1 MTDRTHT
8 AVLMRRL
15 RGLVRAFNVKQ
26 IKKVEAYSLSL
37 ELRRLMLSTGKNPVC
52 RGGQYFQGRGL
63 KEREE
68 KELLDTF
75 H

>member
-8 AVLMRRL
+8 TVLMRRL

-26 IKKVEAYSLSL
+26 IKKAEAYSSSL